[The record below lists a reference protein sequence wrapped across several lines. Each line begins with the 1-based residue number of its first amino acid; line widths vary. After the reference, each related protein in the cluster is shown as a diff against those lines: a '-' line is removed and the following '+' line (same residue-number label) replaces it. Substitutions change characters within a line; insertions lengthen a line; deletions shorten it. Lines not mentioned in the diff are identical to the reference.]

1 MVDAGV
7 QLGLPR
13 ELSTDLIVQTAVGAS
28 VMLRDSGEDA
38 QALRAAVSSPN
49 GTTVAAI
56 AELDRH
62 DVRAAMAAAVAAAHA
77 RSVEL
82 GAPGD

>member
-1 MVDAGV
+1 MNLHAFLFGHLHPIH
-7 QLGLPR
+7 QH
-13 ELSTDLIVQTAVGAS
+13 
-28 VMLRDSGEDA
+28 A
-38 QALRAAVSSPN
+38 QALRAAVSSPS

-77 RSVEL
+77 RSLEV
-82 GAPGD
+82 GAPQG

>member
-1 MVDAGV
+1 MTAA
-7 QLGLPR
+7 LG
-13 ELSTDLIVQTAVGAS
+13 AA
-28 VMLRDSGEDA
+28 VMLRDTGEDA
-38 QALRAAVSSPN
+38 QALRAAVSSPG

-77 RSVEL
+77 RSLEL
-82 GAPGD
+82 GAPPA